1 MKPGWIRG
9 RLRGLTRILEFFNFS
24 LRFETKKRC
33 FGTAVEKGPIHDY
46 WPFGVKRRILGLVRS
61 RHFIG
66 QPLPCMKR
74 AAYLIVDA
82 HMRSYPLRR
91 TSLAVQLSV
100 SSRLNFNA
108 VSDLPQWGSLWP
120 LLRIVGSQLSPRS
133 AMNGFQPFMDWT
145 YHRSGPSCL
154 PEAVLTP

>member
-1 MKPGWIRG
+1 VVDCVDLPEFSNSSTSPFVSKQKRDVSGQLSKRG
-9 RLRGLTRILEFFNFS
+9 QSTTTG
-24 LRFETKKRC
+24 
-33 FGTAVEKGPIHDY
+33 
-46 WPFGVKRRILGLVRS
+46 PFGVKRRILGLVRS

-100 SSRLNFNA
+100 SSSLNFNA